1 MFLKFLG
8 SGSALNTSLGNN
20 SAFVKEGKSL
30 LLIDCGSTTFSRI
43 QGLNLLDG
51 IKNIYVLITHRHPDH
66 IASLGDL
73 IFYVH
78 FITKAEITI
87 LTPDDINVVNLL
99 KYMGVER
106 DIYSIIKLPENY
118 LLKNEDFEIGIK
130 FVKVPHV
137 EDFEC
142 FGYILDYHHTRIYFS
157 GDANNLPEEILHEFF
172 DNKISYIYHDVCSFE
187 YPNNPHMFI
196 EKLCTLFSKVDRNR
210 IFCMHYDEGFDK
222 LRAIQLGFN
231 LVNNVEE

>member
-1 MFLKFLG
+1 MFLKFIG

-20 SAFVKEGKSL
+20 SAFIKEGKSL

-51 IKNIYVLITHRHPDH
+51 IKRIYVLITHRHPDH

-73 IFYVH
+73 LFYVH
-78 FITKAEITI
+78 FIIKAGITI
-87 LTPDDINVVNLL
+87 LTPDDANVIKLL
-99 KYMGVER
+99 KYMGVNR
-106 DIYSIIKLPENY
+106 DLYNMIKLPEEY
-118 LLKNEDFEIGIK
+118 LLKNEDFEIGIN
-130 FVKVPHV
+130 FVKVSHV
-137 EDFEC
+137 TDFEC
-142 FGYILDYHHTRIYFS
+142 FGYILNYHHTRIYYS
-157 GDANNLPEEILHEFF
+157 GDANDIPEAVLHEFLQ
-172 DNKISYIYHDVCSFE
+172 NKIRFIYHDVCSFE

-196 EKLCTLFSKVDRNR
+196 EKLCALLGKENRNR
-210 IFCMHYDEGFDK
+210 VFCMHYDEGFDK